1 MWSGVTDMSQDTD
14 PPEMSQDDVDQLV
27 AHALG
32 EVLNWAGQVAEL
44 QTTDAAAEEIYAV
57 CDLIAAYYGL
67 ERDIA
72 VTEEHADGSFTT
84 RFERAVPELL
94 TDKTDEPKTLPGI
107 NLRKSSKRRII
118 DRNSTPDLPD
128 IED

>member
-1 MWSGVTDMSQDTD
+1 MWSGVTDMSQDQD

-27 AHALG
+27 AQALG

-44 QTTDAAAEEIYAV
+44 QTTEAAAEEIYAV

-72 VTEEHADGSFTT
+72 VTEEHEDGSFTT

-94 TDKTDEPKTLPGI
+94 TDTTDEPKTLPGI